1 MTPAP
6 LSSLGRTAVRRA
18 LREGTLRLHLGPFVT
33 ALRSGNPYM
42 LDYFLDMYR
51 DCPVSIGDDIVADY
65 YLRVGAPNFVRRF
78 VRRQVLPDPGFH
90 FPTLPLPVHMAPLAL
105 EMGMNLSAAL
115 QCFRFTMFHAGVV
128 AKGQDAVMIAA
139 HSGGGKSTLTAALME
154 AGYRL
159 LSDEFAVLR
168 RDRVALMPYPR
179 PVSLKNASVDVVRDM
194 AGADALSKPLVGTP
208 KGTVAYRRARASD
221 IEAMHE
227 ESVPKLLIFPIFK
240 ENSSVTF
247 SRVEP
252 ADAAMRLI
260 AGSPNYQVVGQ
271 QAFETT
277 MAMMD
282 GLEAFEVGYGSTED
296 SVALVEDL
304 LNGGTP

>member
-6 LSSLGRTAVRRA
+6 LASIGRREVRRA
-18 LREGTLRLHLGPFVT
+18 LNKGTLRLHLGPFVT
-33 ALRSGNPYM
+33 ALRSSNRY
-42 LDYFLDMYR
+42 LHDYFLDIYR
-51 DCPVSIGDDIVADY
+51 DCPVSVGAGIIADY
-65 YLRVGAPNFVRRF
+65 YLRVGAPNVLRRF
-78 VRRQVLPDPGFH
+78 IRPQVLPDPGFH

-139 HSGGGKSTLTAALME
+139 HSGGGKSTLTAAMME

-159 LSDEFAVLR
+159 LSDEFAILR

-179 PVSLKNASVDVVRDM
+179 PVSLKNASIDVVREM
-194 AGADALSKPLVGTP
+194 AGEGALSKPLVGTP

-221 IEAMHE
+221 IQAMDEEAT
-227 ESVPKLLIFPIFK
+227 PKLLIFPTFK
-240 ENSSVTF
+240 ENSSVVV
-247 SRVEP
+247 SPVEP

-260 AGSPNYQVVGQ
+260 AGSPNYQVVGRA
-271 QAFETT
+271 AFETT

-282 GLEAFEVGYGSTED
+282 GLKAFEIRYGNTAD
-296 SVALVEDL
+296 SVKLVQDL
-304 LNGGTP
+304 LGEGTV

>member
-1 MTPAP
+1 MTPEP
-6 LSSLGRTAVRRA
+6 LASIDNSAVRRA
-18 LREGTLRLHLGPFVT
+18 LGKGTLRLHLGPFVT
-33 ALRSGNPYM
+33 ALRSGNRHM
-42 LDYFLDMYR
+42 FDYFLDMYR
-51 DCPVSIGDDIVADY
+51 DCPVSIGADIVADY
-65 YLRVGAPNFVRRF
+65 YLRVGAPNMLRRLI
-78 VRRQVLPDPGFH
+78 RRQVLPDPGFH

-128 AKGQDAVMIAA
+128 ARGADAVMIAA
-139 HSGGGKSTLTAALME
+139 HSGGGKSTLTAAMME

-179 PVSLKNASVDVVRDM
+179 PVSLKNASVDVVRELAGKDM
-194 AGADALSKPLVGTP
+194 LSKPLVGTP

-221 IEAMHE
+221 IQAMHE
-227 ESVPKLLIFPIFK
+227 EAIPRLLIFPTFK
-240 ENSSVTF
+240 EKSSVTV
-247 SRVEP
+247 STVEP

-260 AGSPNYQVVGQ
+260 AGSPNYQVVGRE
-271 QAFETT
+271 AFETT

-282 GLEAFEVGYGSTED
+282 GLNAFEIRYGNTAD
-296 SVALVEDL
+296 SVNLVQDL
-304 LNGGTP
+304 LGEATA